1 MTDAAARP
9 TVSVFDAGEGES
21 KVLGNVA
28 LPAVLT
34 APIRTDVVHFV
45 HTNVAKNKRQAFCVK
60 TDAGMDYA
68 AESWGTGRAVSR
80 IPRVPGG
87 GTHRSGQGA
96 FGNMCRGGRMFNPTR
111 IWRKWHRRVNKNQR
125 RYATASALA
134 ASAVPALVMARG
146 HAITEVPEM
155 PLVIGGGQ
163 LDEIKKTKQA
173 VELLDLFGASADVD
187 RVKSSKKIRAGKGK
201 MRNRRYVMRRG
212 PLIVHACNSPDMPR
226 AFRNVPGVQLCH
238 VDRLN
243 ILQLAPG
250 GHVGRFV
257 IWTQDAF
264 EKLDTIFGTLTE
276 KSTEKKGF
284 SLPRAVISNADVDRI
299 ISSEEIQKVIRP
311 VRTNLVKRSARKK
324 NPLRNLG
331 AMIELNPYKQAHRR
345 AELAAAKQRSE
356 RKEKIKT
363 KRETNTKEQRKAFYA
378 KMLE

>member
-9 TVSVFDAGEGES
+9 TVSVFDAAEGES

-45 HTNVAKNKRQAFCVK
+45 HSNVAKNRRQAYAVK
-60 TDAGMDYA
+60 NDAGMEYA

-87 GTHRSGQGA
+87 GTHRSGQAA

-111 IWRKWHRRVNKNQR
+111 IWRKWHRAINVNER

-146 HAITEVPEM
+146 HRISQVPEM
-155 PLVIGGGQ
+155 PLVIGGEQ
-163 LDEIKKTKQA
+163 LQQIAKTKQA
-173 VELLDLFGASADVD
+173 MELLDLFGASEDVD
-187 RVKSSKKIRAGKGK
+187 KVKNSKKLRSGKGK

-212 PLIVHACNSPDMPR
+212 PLLVHDCASADLPR
-226 AFRNVPGVQLCH
+226 AFRNVPGVELCN
-238 VDRLN
+238 VNRLN

-257 IWTQDAF
+257 IYTQDAF
-264 EKLDTIFGTLTE
+264 EKLDSIFGTLSE
-276 KSTEKKGF
+276 KSEVKKGF
-284 SLPRAVISNADVDRI
+284 ALPRSMVSNADIDRI
-299 ISSEEIQKVIRP
+299 INSEEIQKV
-311 VRTNLVKRSARKK
+311 VRDTKSGKSRTARKK

-331 AMIELNPYKQAHRR
+331 AMIQLNPHKQVHRR
-345 AELAAAKQRSE
+345 AELAAAKQREE
-356 RKEKIKT
+356 RQEKIKT
-363 KRETNTKEQRKAFYA
+363 KRESNTRTERQAFY
-378 KMLE
+378 KNMLA